1 LLGGIYV
8 VGRMVAKLVGPWA
21 AARSTNLTQAVRSR
35 LGLAML
41 SQAGLAIGLTLS
53 ISERFPELA
62 PVVNT
67 IVLASVVIF
76 EIIGPLAAKFALARS
91 GEIHAQPPLV
101 EPAF

>member
-1 LLGGIYV
+1 
-8 VGRMVAKLVGPWA
+8 
-21 AARSTNLTQAVRSR
+21 
-35 LGLAML
+35 ML

-67 IVLASVVIF
+67 IVLASVAVF
-76 EIIGPLAAKFALARS
+76 EIIGPLAARFALARS
-91 GEIHAQPPLV
+91 GEMHAQPPLV